1 MTADVLEQDWG
12 DGSEARPKKKR
23 TKLWIALGV
32 TLVVGIPLL
41 CLGAGGILVWA
52 GFGMVNGQIER
63 QLNAVPEAREHL
75 GEFELE
81 MDWGASLEHPDQDVF
96 VYKAKGSLA
105 SGLVFVSYD
114 DSGNGEVEINWAS
127 LTLEPSGEE
136 IELVARDTSDD

>member
-12 DGSEARPKKKR
+12 DGAEAPPKKKR

-32 TLVVGIPLL
+32 TLLVGIPLV
-41 CLGAGGILVWA
+41 CLGAGGLLVWL

-63 QLNAVPEAREHL
+63 QLNEVPVARERL

-105 SGLVFVSYD
+105 SGLVFVSYED
-114 DSGNGEVEINWAS
+114 NGNGEVAIHWAS
-127 LTLEPSGEE
+127 LKLEPSGEE
-136 IELVARDTSDD
+136 IELVARDDSDE